1 MSDTSRRACFATRCL
16 CLSVF
21 IAIVASISCD
31 NGRRPVEP
39 TQPKDYLLYFMGNY
53 GTYYAYHTL
62 RGTIDTFSLPYDA
75 WWARVSADGK
85 SFYVGLEAESTL
97 VVDLSTKSVTD
108 IIPYGGA
115 AIVGPDGKSL
125 AMCGNP
131 LALVRTSDY
140 TAIYLDS
147 QQYQFG
153 DYSADG
159 RSFYY
164 TVPEST
170 GFAVYRIQLDRNCE
184 AQQWHFKY
192 HPLPTLTPSFDE
204 NKWFWRTPTTGYD
217 YFEVFDVS
225 NSMVLFRHS
234 LPGQIGIYVLPDN
247 RRLIYCNSWTVYPAP
262 YPWGVHDEIY
272 VFDTHRNLID
282 TVIHPYLPIP
292 GQDTVF
298 NYAVLGMVVP
308 PGSNYLY
315 ALGNDG
321 GGGLGFV
328 RIDLRTYEQDSAVYM
343 GPNAVSIM
351 SCQSLP

>member
-1 MSDTSRRACFATRCL
+1 MSDTIMRTGFVTRCL
-16 CLSVF
+16 WLGVF
-21 IAIVASISCD
+21 IAMVAGTSCD
-31 NGRRPVEP
+31 EGGIPVEP
-39 TQPKDYLLYFMGNY
+39 PQPKDYLIYLMGDY

-62 RGTIDTFSLPYDA
+62 GGTIDTFSLPYRA

-85 SFYVGLEAESTL
+85 SFYVGLEAESAL
-97 VVDLSTKSVTD
+97 VIDLATKAVTGV
-108 IIPYGGA
+108 IPFGGA

-125 AMCGNP
+125 AMCGYP
-131 LALVRTSDY
+131 LAIVRTSDF
-140 TAIYLDS
+140 TSIYVDS
-147 QQYQFG
+147 QAYQFG

-170 GFAVYRIQLDRNCE
+170 GFAVYRVQLDRNCVT
-184 AQQWHFKY
+184 QQWHFKY
-192 HPLPTLTPSFDE
+192 HAVPTLTPSIDE
-204 NKWFWRTPTTGYD
+204 SRWFWRTPTTGYD

-225 NSMVLFRHS
+225 NSMVLFRHA
-234 LPGQIGIYVLPDN
+234 LPGQIGIHVLPDS
-247 RRLIYCNSWTVYPAP
+247 RRVFYCNSWTVYPVS

-272 VFDTHRNLID
+272 VFDTYRNLID

-298 NYAVLGMVVP
+298 NYPVLGMVVP

-321 GGGLGFV
+321 GGGRGFV
-328 RIDLRTYEQDSAVYM
+328 RINLRTYEQDSAVYM
-343 GPNAVSIM
+343 GPNFVSIM